1 MEHSDKQNSAGFIMG
16 HTKRDFI
23 STVVGILALAKGGTS
38 KTMIATRMGLNFQR
52 ASKYVELLVSTE
64 HLRKSESDEKTRFV
78 LSERGDQFL
87 SRLQIIASDV
97 EKISPGL
104 AASLRSYTSKDRTLF
119 DTLSPPEKIDRPL
132 N

>member
-1 MEHSDKQNSAGFIMG
+1 MG